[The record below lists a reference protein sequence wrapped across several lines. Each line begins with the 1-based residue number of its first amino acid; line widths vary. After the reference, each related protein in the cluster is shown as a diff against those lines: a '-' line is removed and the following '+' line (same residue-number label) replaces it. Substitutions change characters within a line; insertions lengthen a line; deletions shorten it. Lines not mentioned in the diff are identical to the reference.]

1 MGEMSTED
9 NTTKAP
15 VETKKPAAGGGIQV
29 FQTSYEGGAG
39 AKVYVGESNIIGYG
53 AMVSIKDWND
63 KWINMRPADKE
74 SFVKKFKSLGY
85 NVNIY
90 SGYKVWQELGEK
102 SQQYFQQG
110 ARISPTEILDLEIK
124 DKYEKTASAGPAFTN
139 QDAYALAQ
147 GAFQQL
153 LNRPMSSG
161 DETNSAINLVLNQ
174 DNSTGATGRQQAV
187 VDFIKNSNEYKT
199 KTENSYLD
207 FFYQSAL
214 QETKAAQA

>member
-15 VETKKPAAGGGIQV
+15 VETKKPATSGSNQV
-29 FQTSYEGGAG
+29 FQTSLDSGAA

-187 VDFIKNSNEYKT
+187 IDAIKNSDEYKT
-199 KTENSYLD
+199 NTENSYLD
-207 FFYQSAL
+207 AFYQDAL
-214 QETKAAQA
+214 QRNKAVQA